1 MKTKQ
6 SSIVTLVVL
15 ALAWTT
21 SLHAEAQRPR
31 SAASEPATNY
41 VAPYGVALAPP
52 VYLVNF
58 LLLYF
63 SKPTLAA
70 YMPAYRTPLPQ
81 ELYECLFD
89 APENSCPYDLA
100 APLLAE
106 QAAGG
111 DGSGNKNAAWPS
123 KCQTAA
129 RWRNLAPPQ
138 YRRPEQI
145 NEPLGGS
152 KTARIA
158 RALGFDQDMVLTDK
172 EYQCLTVPN
181 GGNNDPSRDILNA
194 CFADLTNSNGNASTP
209 LSSYGLSIDELGDV
223 RSLCAPDAPCLEG
236 NKLFFGPLE
245 AIAREC
251 GFLDKLIRLITETK
265 IVQFIQEGGECQH
278 EWFNACIAEAQCPG
292 NGAQSSNTCAL
303 SLKNP

>member
-1 MKTKQ
+1 MRIRKALP
-6 SSIVTLVVL
+6 VALVVV
-15 ALAWTT
+15 AVAWTT
-21 SLHAEAQRPR
+21 PLDAEAQQLRTT
-31 SAASEPATNY
+31 ASELPANY

-63 SKPTLAA
+63 SNPEIAA

-81 ELYECLFD
+81 ELYQCLFD
-89 APENSCPYDLA
+89 APENSCPYDFA
-100 APLLAE
+100 APLLSE
-106 QAAGG
+106 QAADGV
-111 DGSGNKNAAWPS
+111 GSGNKNAAWPS
-123 KCQTAA
+123 SCQTHPQ
-129 RWRNLAPPQ
+129 WRHLAPPQ

-145 NEPLGGS
+145 NEPLGRS

-158 RALGFDQDMVLTDK
+158 RALGFDQDMILTER
-172 EYQCLTVPN
+172 EYECLTVPN
-181 GGNNDPSRDILNA
+181 GGSNDPSRDIINA

-209 LSSYGLSIDELGDV
+209 LSSYGLSIDQLGDV

-251 GFLDKLIRLITETK
+251 GFLDKLFRLVTETPMT
-265 IVQFIQEGGECQH
+265 QFIKEGGECQH
-278 EWFNACIAEAQCPG
+278 AWFNACIAEAECPG
-292 NGAQSSNTCAL
+292 NGGQSSNSCEP